1 MRHYTNPMDNLSQC
15 RVALQDACQEIVDLK
30 AKLSALV
37 GPIHMSCDINR
48 QSTLC
53 GVYFLPSV
61 MRTPRRSN
69 VTCGACLAIDDAA
82 LAAAKEPQ
90 P

>member
-30 AKLSALV
+30 AKLAEAKAERLDYRAECLELLRRIREGQLV
-37 GPIHMSCDINR
+37 TATEAS
-48 QSTLC
+48 
-53 GVYFLPSV
+53 
-61 MRTPRRSN
+61 MRYEN
-69 VTCGACLAIDDAA
+69 II
-82 LAAAKEPQ
+82 AAAKAQ